1 MKELNWW
8 LKWTACFITLGG
20 ALSTSLSLDPLN
32 IILFNLGSL
41 IYVVWAWRIREAS
54 LITIN
59 AGLLT
64 IYAVGA
70 VLRIV

>member
-1 MKELNWW
+1 MQELNWW
-8 LKWTACFITLGG
+8 LKWTACFVTLGG
-20 ALSTSLSLDPLN
+20 AMATSLAWDPANIVLLN
-32 IILFNLGSL
+32 IGSIL
-41 IYVVWAWRIREAS
+41 YVVWAWRIREVS

-70 VLRIV
+70 VIRLI